1 MSEAKSDKVAE
12 KAKLTGHDFKEEM
25 RHGKP
30 KFGLF
35 LNSHSQTIAGQLSLS
50 GYDWLLIDNQHGP
63 MGYETMSGMV
73 NAIRLGKA
81 KSMVRVTGYADRAG
95 IQQSLDMGSD
105 GVLVPYVNTAEEAK
119 QAVQCCFYP
128 TAGSRSVYF
137 PQASMNA
144 AGLLGYAGEFHKNIL
159 VAVQVETADCIKNI
173 DAIMSTSGLDIAF
186 LGQNDLCMSMGLY
199 EKYKFPDM
207 YFSKE
212 LNEATD
218 KMLAACKK
226 YNKLAGVFLFGTDR
240 VAEFLGKGFTFI
252 SVGNDLH
259 HVLTQSATHV
269 KNLEEISKKADKPWT
284 RHPTSLF

>member
-1 MSEAKSDKVAE
+1 MSEAKDAKSSE
-12 KAKLTGHDFKEEM
+12 KKALTGAEFKAEM
-25 RHGKP
+25 HAGKP

-35 LNSHSQTIAGQLSLS
+35 LNSHSQTIAHQLSQS

-63 MGYETMSGMV
+63 MGYETMSAMI
-73 NAIRLGKA
+73 NSIRLGKA

-95 IQQSLDMGSD
+95 IQQSLDQGAD
-105 GVLVPYVNTAEEAK
+105 GILVPYVNTAEEAK

-173 DAIMSTSGLDIAF
+173 DAIMSTTGLDIAF

-199 EKYKFPDM
+199 EKYKFPEM
-207 YFSKE
+207 YTSKE

-218 KMLAACKK
+218 AMLAACKK
-226 YNKLAGVFLFGTDR
+226 YKKLAGVFLFGTDR
-240 VAEFLGKGFTFI
+240 VAEFIAKGFTYI
-252 SVGNDLH
+252 SIGNDLH
-259 HVLTQSATHV
+259 HVLTQAGTHV
-269 KNLEEISKKADKPWT
+269 KKLEEITSKSDKPWH
-284 RHPTSLF
+284 RQASALI

>member
-1 MSEAKSDKVAE
+1 MAAE
-12 KAKLTGHDFKEEM
+12 HKKQTGAEFKAEM
-25 RHGKP
+25 REGKP

-35 LNSHSQTIAGQLSLS
+35 LNSHSQTIAHQLSQS

-63 MGYETMSGMV
+63 MSYETMSSMV
-73 NAIRLGKA
+73 NSIRLGKA

-95 IQQSLDMGSD
+95 IQQSLDMGAD
-105 GVLVPYVNTAEEAK
+105 GILVPYVNTAEEAK
-119 QAVQCCFYP
+119 QAVSCCFYP
-128 TAGSRSVYF
+128 PTGSRSVYF

-144 AGLLGYAGEFHKNIL
+144 AGLLGYAGEWAKHAL

-173 DAIMSTSGLDIAF
+173 DEIAATPGLDMLF

-212 LNEATD
+212 LNEATE

-226 YNKLAGVFLFGTDR
+226 NKLIAGVFLFGTDR
-240 VAEFLGKGFTFI
+240 VAEFLKKGFTYI

-259 HVLTQSATHV
+259 HVLTQAGAHI
-269 KNLEEISKKADKPWT
+269 KKIEEIAKESDKPWA
-284 RHPTSLF
+284 RQKGGLA